1 MRQRS
6 VKNRDAIAADCS
18 AWIAD
23 DPKAKRGSWRSAFA
37 DPSLPLHLEIGSGKG
52 RFICE
57 MARLHPDVNFI
68 AVEGGK
74 KINVRIL
81 QKAKDYNLSNLLVI
95 MDYIVDAR
103 DFFAEGELDRIYLN
117 FSDPWPKARN
127 AKRRLTYREKLKAYE
142 ACAAPGAVLQFKTDN
157 EELFDYSLMKAEAKV
172 LKESPE
178 TRDRYANATA
188 GAREWFCF
196 SRWMSQYPEKVYD
209 PKVLRYRT
217 MLAAWLT
224 AREWCYVLDFE
235 HERPTVS
242 FIIEQ
247 LHKAIEREN
256 TDACRRYACYIDNS
270 NTYVLINIHRISY
283 IWKEALA

>member
-157 EELFDYSLMKAEAKV
+157 DGLFDYSLEEIRSRGLMLRWVTRDLHHSPYAEWNVETEYEQKFSARGKSINCLQAV
-172 LKESPE
+172 LKNV
-178 TRDRYANATA
+178 T
-188 GAREWFCF
+188 
-196 SRWMSQYPEKVYD
+196 
-209 PKVLRYRT
+209 
-217 MLAAWLT
+217 
-224 AREWCYVLDFE
+224 
-235 HERPTVS
+235 
-242 FIIEQ
+242 
-247 LHKAIEREN
+247 
-256 TDACRRYACYIDNS
+256 NS
-270 NTYVLINIHRISY
+270 
-283 IWKEALA
+283 

>member
-57 MARLHPDVNFI
+57 MARLHPDINFI

-142 ACAAPGAVLQFKTDN
+142 ACAAPDAVLQFKTDN
-157 EELFDYSLMKAEAKV
+157 DGLFDYSLEEIRSRGLLLRWVTRDLHHSPYAEWNVETEYEQKFSARGKSINCLQAV
-172 LKESPE
+172 LKKCNE
-178 TRDRYANATA
+178 
-188 GAREWFCF
+188 
-196 SRWMSQYPEKVYD
+196 
-209 PKVLRYRT
+209 
-217 MLAAWLT
+217 
-224 AREWCYVLDFE
+224 
-235 HERPTVS
+235 
-242 FIIEQ
+242 
-247 LHKAIEREN
+247 
-256 TDACRRYACYIDNS
+256 
-270 NTYVLINIHRISY
+270 
-283 IWKEALA
+283 